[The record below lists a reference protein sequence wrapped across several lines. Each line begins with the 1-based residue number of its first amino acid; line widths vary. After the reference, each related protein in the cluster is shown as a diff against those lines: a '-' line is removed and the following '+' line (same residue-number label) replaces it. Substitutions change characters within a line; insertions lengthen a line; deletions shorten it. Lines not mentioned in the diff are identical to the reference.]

1 MQADHRLLDAAV
13 WQVATATRTLARL
26 GDHPGEV
33 LADGLPEGA
42 ARITG
47 RTGADARRLQTGL
60 SHHYYAIFGIGAAL
74 AILMLIFGKL

>member
-1 MQADHRLLDAAV
+1 MQADRGLINAAV
-13 WQVATATRTLARL
+13 WQVAAMTRALARL
-26 GDHPGEV
+26 SDNLGEI
-33 LADGLPEGA
+33 LTDGLPEGA

-74 AILMLIFGKL
+74 AILFLIFGKV